1 VERLKAWLAEH
12 DIRIVYPGIGSG
24 GLVTLRLHPPS
35 GNDFE
40 VAFYPDDL
48 EADPE
53 DAIEF
58 IKNLLAQRRL
68 SL

>member
-1 VERLKAWLAEH
+1 VERLKAWLSQNG
-12 DIRIVYPGIGSG
+12 ISIVYPGIGSG
-24 GLVTLRLHPPS
+24 GLITLRLHPSS
-35 GNDFE
+35 GADFE

-48 EADPE
+48 EADPD

-58 IKNLLAQRRL
+58 IKNLLARRRL

>member
-1 VERLKAWLAEH
+1 MERLKAWLQQQG
-12 DIRIVYPGIGSG
+12 ISIVYPGIGTG

-35 GNDFE
+35 GADFE

-58 IKNLLAQRRL
+58 IKNLLAHRRL